1 MLRALV
7 ALLAFAGV
15 AALNLLWWWWPNRPV
30 EIAGWTTAPLQS
42 VSFAPYRPGQS
53 PLSRT
58 FPTPDQIDDDLHRLQ
73 GKVRAVRT
81 YSAGENLEAVPQRA
95 GKYGLKVWHS
105 AWLNNNEKENLEQ
118 INLLIDHANKYKDTV
133 ERVIVGNEV
142 LLRKDLTANELR
154 RYIRQVKQRVSQP
167 VTYADV
173 WEFWLRNPSLADEVD
188 FITIHILPYWEDEPI
203 GLDRRE
209 ADGTPSIEKHIVDIY
224 KKVQARFP
232 GKTIVIGETGWPS
245 DGRMR
250 SDARPGRVEQVRY
263 FSTFRTIAERE
274 KFDYNVVEAFDQYWK
289 ARQEGTVGA
298 AWGLLDAQRHDKF
311 ELGKPVV
318 AEPNWR
324 MLYILSTLAS
334 GLMLMGFVSLRRQT
348 KGKAVAIFAVF
359 AQLVTT
365 CYVQATWIDLSRTFY
380 FERMLGVVFWALLLG
395 LFSYALLRGIADS
408 LTGRM
413 ADPSLYG
420 ARVRE
425 AWHAWRELPRYR
437 VVQRADLMAQLLYLA
452 LTVLCIFY
460 LVVLTIDWY
469 DGVIRLSDTWYRQ
482 IAIDGRYR
490 DFPIWSFVI
499 PSLVLMAWKTLT
511 IVRSDPVSRAD
522 RWAKALSFGR
532 LLGYD
537 GSRGF
542 VRMDRSFS
550 RVVPVLPEIV
560 LAFLL
565 IFWAAVMLVTEGAI
579 KLYDGGAGGFVA
591 ADGGRWVIRTLFWN
605 TQADW
610 FAALAVLMAIPYL
623 ATIYVSIR
631 QPLAEPPPDS
641 YTSKW

>member
-1 MLRALV
+1 MRTLIALV
-7 ALLAFAGV
+7 AFAGV
-15 AALNLLWWWWPNRPV
+15 AALNLLWWWLPNRPV
-30 EIAGWTTAPLQS
+30 DIAGWTAEPLQS

-53 PLSRT
+53 PLTRT
-58 FPTPDQIDDDLHRLQ
+58 FPTPDQIDEDLKRIQ

-81 YSAGENLEAVPQRA
+81 YSSGENLEAVPQRA
-95 GKYGLKVWHS
+95 GKYGLKVWHG

-118 INLLIDHANKYKDTV
+118 INLLIDHANKYKDTI

-154 RYIRQVKQRVSQP
+154 RYIRQVKQRVTQP

-173 WEFWLRNPSLADEVD
+173 WEFWMRNPQLADEVD

-203 GLDRRE
+203 GVDRRE
-209 ADGTPSIEKHIVDIY
+209 PDGRLSIDKHLTDIY

-232 GKTIVIGETGWPS
+232 GKKIVIGETGWPS

-250 SDARPGRVEQVRY
+250 SDALPGRVEQVKY
-263 FSTFRTIAERE
+263 FSIFRSAAERE
-274 KFDYNVVEAFDQYWK
+274 KFDYNVIEAFDQYWK

-298 AWGLLDAQRHDKF
+298 AWGLLDAQRRDKF

-318 AEPNWR
+318 AEPHWR
-324 MLYILSTLAS
+324 TLFVLSTMIS
-334 GLMLMGFVSLRRQT
+334 GLLLLGFVSQRRKMT
-348 KGKAVAIFAVF
+348 RKAVLLFAFF
-359 AQLVTT
+359 AQLVATS
-365 CYVQATWIDLSRTFY
+365 YVQATWIDVSRSFY
-380 FERMLGVVFWALLLG
+380 FERMLGVVFWAVLLA
-395 LFSYALLRGIADS
+395 LFSYALLRGISDS

-425 AWHAWRELPRYR
+425 AWRAWRELPRR
-437 VVQRADLMAQLLYLA
+437 RIWQRADLMAQLLYLA

-460 LVVLTIDWY
+460 LVVISIDWY
-469 DGVIRLSDTWYRQ
+469 DGVIRIGDWYRQ

-499 PSLVLMAWKTLT
+499 PSIVLMAWKVLT
-511 IVRSDPVSRAD
+511 IPRKEPVSRAD
-522 RWAKALSFGR
+522 RMAKALSFGR

-537 GSRGF
+537 GSKGF
-542 VRMDRSFS
+542 VRMDRTFS
-550 RVVPVLPEIV
+550 RVRPVLPEIA
-560 LAFLL
+560 LAGLL
-565 IFWAAVMLVTEGAI
+565 IFWAAVLLVTEGAV
-579 KLYDGGAGGFVA
+579 KLHDGGAGGFVS

-605 TQADW
+605 TQANW
-610 FAALAVLMAIPYL
+610 FAFVALVMAVPYL

-631 QPLAEPPPDS
+631 EPLAEPPADS
-641 YTSKW
+641 YTNKW

>member
-1 MLRALV
+1 MRSLA
-7 ALLAFAGV
+7 ALLAFAV
-15 AALNLLWWWWPNRPV
+15 VTALNLVWWWWPDRPV
-30 EIAGWTTAPLQS
+30 EIAGWTSAPLQS

-53 PLSRT
+53 PLTRT
-58 FPTPDQIDDDLHRLQ
+58 FPTAEQIDQDLKRLQ

-81 YSAGENLEAVPQRA
+81 YSTGENLEAVPQRA
-95 GKYGLKVWHS
+95 GKYGLKVWHG
-105 AWLNNNEKENLEQ
+105 AWLNDNDKENLEQ
-118 INLLIDHANKYKDTV
+118 VNLLIDHANKYPDTI

-142 LLRKDLTANELR
+142 LLRKDLTPNQLR
-154 RYIRQVKQRVSQP
+154 AYIRLVKSRVKQP

-188 FITIHILPYWEDEPI
+188 FITVHLLPYWEDEPI
-203 GLDRRE
+203 GLERRE
-209 ADGTPSIEKHIVDIY
+209 ANGQLRIEKHLLDIY
-224 KKVQARFP
+224 RKVQARFP

-250 SDARPGRVEQVRY
+250 SDARPGRVEQVKY
-263 FSTFRTIAERE
+263 FSIFRTLAERE

-298 AWGLLDAQRHDKF
+298 AWGLLDAYRNDKF

-318 AEPNWR
+318 AEPHWR
-324 MLYILSTLAS
+324 MLFTLSTILSGLLLIAFFSWRRGALA
-334 GLMLMGFVSLRRQT
+334 
-348 KGKAVAIFAVF
+348 KPIAIFAVF
-359 AQLVTT
+359 AQLVAT
-365 CYVQATWIDLSRTFY
+365 CYVQSVWLDLSRTFY
-380 FERMLGVVFWALLLG
+380 FERMVGVAFWAILLG
-395 LFSYALLRGIADS
+395 AFGYALLRGIADS

-425 AWHAWRELPRYR
+425 AWHAWRELPRFR
-437 VVQRADLMAQLLYLA
+437 ILQRADLLLQMLYLV

-460 LVVLTIDWY
+460 LIVITIDWY
-469 DGVIRLSDTWYRQ
+469 DGVIRLSDTFFRQ

-490 DFPIWSFVI
+490 DFPIWSFVL
-499 PSLVLMAWKTLT
+499 PSIVLMAWKVLT
-511 IVRSDPVSRAD
+511 ALRKEKVSRPE
-522 RWAKALSFGR
+522 RLMRALSFGR
-532 LLGYD
+532 MLGYD
-537 GSRGF
+537 GSKGF
-542 VRMDRSFS
+542 VRMDRSYS
-550 RVVPVLPEIV
+550 RLMPVLPEVV
-560 LAFLL
+560 LSALL
-565 IFWAAVMLVTEGAI
+565 ILWAAALLVTEGAI

-610 FAALAVLMAIPYL
+610 FAFLAVLMALPYL
-623 ATIYVSIR
+623 ATIYVSLR
-631 QPLAEPPPDS
+631 EPLAEPPPDS

>member
-1 MLRALV
+1 MRALI
-7 ALLAFAGV
+7 ALLAFVGM

-53 PLSRT
+53 PLTRT
-58 FPTPDQIDDDLHRLQ
+58 FPTPDQIEQDLRRIQ

-81 YSAGENLEAVPQRA
+81 YSTGENLEAVPQRA
-95 GKYGLKVWHS
+95 GKYGLKVWHG
-105 AWLNNNEKENLEQ
+105 AWLNDNDKENLEQ
-118 INLLIDHANKYKDTV
+118 VNLLIDHANRYKDTV

-173 WEFWLRNPSLADEVD
+173 WEFWLRNPSLANEVD

-209 ADGTPSIEKHIVDIY
+209 ADGKPTIDKHIVDIY
-224 KKVQARFP
+224 RKVQARFP
-232 GKTIVIGETGWPS
+232 DKPIVIGETGWPS

-250 SDARPGRVEQVRY
+250 SDARPGRIEQVRY
-263 FSTFRTIAERE
+263 FSTFRGIADRE
-274 KFDYNVVEAFDQYWK
+274 KFDYNIVEAFDQNWK

-318 AEPNWR
+318 AEPHWR
-324 MLYILSTLAS
+324 TLYILSTIAAGVILF
-334 GLMLMGFVSLRRQT
+334 GFVGMRRIA
-348 KGKAVAIFAVF
+348 GARAIVVFAVF
-359 AQLVTT
+359 AQVVAT
-365 CYVQATWIDLSRTFY
+365 CYVQATWIDLTRTFY
-380 FERMLGVVFWALLLG
+380 FEKMLGVVFWAVLLG

-408 LTGRM
+408 LTARM

-425 AWHAWRELPRYR
+425 ALHAWRALPRYR
-437 VVQRADLMAQLLYLA
+437 ILQRADLLAQVLYLV
-452 LTVLCIFY
+452 LTGLCIFY
-460 LVVLTIDWY
+460 LIVISIDWY
-469 DGVIRLSDTWYRQ
+469 DGVIRIGDWYRQ

-490 DFPIWSFVI
+490 EFPILSFVI
-499 PSLVLMAWKTLT
+499 PSVVLMAWKALTLL
-511 IVRSDPVSRAD
+511 RAEPVSRAD

-550 RVVPVLPEIV
+550 RVRPVLPEIV

-565 IFWAAVMLVTEGAI
+565 IFWAVVMVVTEGAI
-579 KLYDGGAGGFVA
+579 KLHDGGAGGLVSV
-591 ADGGRWVIRTLFWN
+591 DGGRWVIRTLFWN
-605 TQADW
+605 TQATW
-610 FAALAVLMAIPYL
+610 FAVLAVIMAVPYL

-631 QPLAEPPPDS
+631 EPLAEPPPDS

>member
-1 MLRALV
+1 MRALV
-7 ALLAFAGV
+7 ALLAFVVV
-15 AALNLLWWWWPNRPV
+15 AALNYLWWWYPNKPV

-53 PLSRT
+53 PLTRT
-58 FPTPDQIDDDLHRLQ
+58 FPTPDQIEDDLKRLQ
-73 GKVRAVRT
+73 GKVGAVRT
-81 YSAGENLEAVPQRA
+81 YSAGENLETVPQRA
-95 GKYGLKVWHS
+95 GKYGLKVWHG
-105 AWLNNNEKENLEQ
+105 AWLNDNEKENLEQ

-142 LLRKDLTANELR
+142 LLRKDLTANQLR

-173 WEFWLRNPSLADEVD
+173 WEFWLRNPQLADEVD

-209 ADGTPSIEKHIVDIY
+209 PDGKLTIEKHLVDIY

-232 GKTIVIGETGWPS
+232 DKKIVIGETGWPS

-250 SDARPGRVEQVRY
+250 SDARPGRVEQVKF
-263 FSTFRTIAERE
+263 FSIFRSAAERE
-274 KFDYNVVEAFDQYWK
+274 KFDYNVIEAFDQYWK

-298 AWGLLDAQRHDKF
+298 AWGLLDAYRHDKF
-311 ELGKPVV
+311 ELGKPVS
-318 AEPNWR
+318 AEPKWR
-324 MLYILSTLAS
+324 LLFAVSTIVGGLLLLAYA
-334 GLMLMGFVSLRRQT
+334 GLRRAST
-348 KGKAVAIFAVF
+348 WKGILIFAVF
-359 AQLVTT
+359 AQVVAT
-365 CYVQATWIDLSRTFY
+365 CYVQATWIDLSRAFY
-380 FERMLGVVFWALLLG
+380 FERTVGVVFWGLLLA

-408 LTGRM
+408 LTGKM

-425 AWHAWRELPRYR
+425 AWRAWRELPRYR
-437 VVQRADLMAQLLYLA
+437 VLQRADLLAQMLYLA

-460 LVVLTIDWY
+460 LIVISIDWY
-469 DGVIRLSDTWYRQ
+469 DGVIRIGDWFRQ

-499 PSLVLMAWKTLT
+499 PSVVLMAWKTIT
-511 IVRSDPVSRAD
+511 ILRSEPVARD
-522 RWAKALSFGR
+522 HRIAKALSFGR

-542 VRMDRSFS
+542 VRMDRRFS
-550 RVVPVLPEIV
+550 RFEPVLPEIF
-560 LAFLL
+560 LAGML
-565 IFWAAVMLVTEGAI
+565 IFWAIVMVVTEGAI
-579 KLYDGGAGGFVA
+579 KLHDGGSGGFVS

-605 TQADW
+605 TQANW
-610 FAALAVLMAIPYL
+610 FAFLALLMSVPYL
-623 ATIYVSIR
+623 ATVYVSVR
-631 QPLAEPPPDS
+631 EPLAEPPPDS

>member
-1 MLRALV
+1 MRSLA
-7 ALLAFAGV
+7 ALLAFAV
-15 AALNLLWWWWPNRPV
+15 VTALNLVWWWWPNRPV
-30 EIAGWTTAPLQS
+30 EIAGWTSAPLQS

-53 PLSRT
+53 PLTRT
-58 FPTPDQIDDDLHRLQ
+58 FPTAEQIDQDLKRLQ

-81 YSAGENLEAVPQRA
+81 YSTGENLEAVPQRA
-95 GKYGLKVWHS
+95 GKYGLKVWHG
-105 AWLNNNEKENLEQ
+105 AWLNDNDKENLEQ
-118 INLLIDHANKYKDTV
+118 VNLLIDHANKYPDTI

-142 LLRKDLTANELR
+142 LLRKDLTANQLR
-154 RYIRQVKQRVSQP
+154 SYIRLVKSRVKQP

-188 FITIHILPYWEDEPI
+188 FITIHLLPYWEDEPI
-203 GLDRRE
+203 GLERRE
-209 ADGTPSIEKHIVDIY
+209 ANGQLRIEKHLLDIY
-224 KKVQARFP
+224 RKVQARFP
-232 GKTIVIGETGWPS
+232 GKTIVIGESGWPS

-250 SDARPGRVEQVRY
+250 SDARPGRVEQVKY
-263 FSTFRTIAERE
+263 FSIFRTLAERE

-298 AWGLLDAQRHDKF
+298 AWGLLDAYRNDKF

-318 AEPNWR
+318 AEPHWR
-324 MLYILSTLAS
+324 MLFTLSTILSGLLLIAFFSWRRGALA
-334 GLMLMGFVSLRRQT
+334 
-348 KGKAVAIFAVF
+348 KPIAIFAVF
-359 AQLVTT
+359 AQLVAT
-365 CYVQATWIDLSRTFY
+365 CYVQSVWTDLSRTFY
-380 FERMLGVVFWALLLG
+380 FERMVGVAFWAILLG
-395 LFSYALLRGIADS
+395 AFGYALLRGIADS

-425 AWHAWRELPRYR
+425 AWRAWRELPRLR
-437 VVQRADLMAQLLYLA
+437 VLQRVDLLLQMLYLV
-452 LTVLCIFY
+452 LTALCIFY
-460 LVVLTIDWY
+460 LIVITIDWY
-469 DGVIRLSDTWYRQ
+469 DGVIRLSDTFFRQ

-490 DFPIWSFVI
+490 DFPIWSFVL
-499 PSLVLMAWKTLT
+499 PSLVLMAWKVLT
-511 IVRSDPVSRAD
+511 VLRKEKVSRPQ
-522 RWAKALSFGR
+522 RLMRALSFGR

-537 GSRGF
+537 GSRGY

-550 RVVPVLPEIV
+550 RVMPVLPEIV
-560 LAFLL
+560 LSAML
-565 IFWAAVMLVTEGAI
+565 IFWAAALLITEGAI

-610 FAALAVLMAIPYL
+610 FAALAAIMAVPYL

-631 QPLAEPPPDS
+631 EPLAEPPPDS

>member
-1 MLRALV
+1 MRSLA
-7 ALLAFAGV
+7 ALLAFAV
-15 AALNLLWWWWPNRPV
+15 VTALNLVWWWWPNRPV
-30 EIAGWTTAPLQS
+30 EIAGWTSAPLQS

-53 PLSRT
+53 PLTRT
-58 FPTPDQIDDDLHRLQ
+58 FPTAEQIDQDLKRLQ

-81 YSAGENLEAVPQRA
+81 YSTGENLEAVPQRA
-95 GKYGLKVWHS
+95 GKYGLKVWHG
-105 AWLNNNEKENLEQ
+105 AWLNDNDKENLEQ
-118 INLLIDHANKYKDTV
+118 VNLLIDHANKYPDTI

-142 LLRKDLTANELR
+142 LLRKDLTPNQLR
-154 RYIRQVKQRVSQP
+154 AYIRLVKSRVKQP

-188 FITIHILPYWEDEPI
+188 FITVHLLPYWEDEPI
-203 GLDRRE
+203 GLERRE
-209 ADGTPSIEKHIVDIY
+209 ANGQLRIEKHLLDIY
-224 KKVQARFP
+224 RKVQARFP

-250 SDARPGRVEQVRY
+250 SDARPGRVEQVKY
-263 FSTFRTIAERE
+263 FSIFRTLAERE

-298 AWGLLDAQRHDKF
+298 AWGLLDAYRNDKF

-318 AEPNWR
+318 AEPHWR
-324 MLYILSTLAS
+324 MLFTLSTILSGLLLIAFFSWRRGALA
-334 GLMLMGFVSLRRQT
+334 
-348 KGKAVAIFAVF
+348 KPIAIFAVF
-359 AQLVTT
+359 AQLVAT
-365 CYVQATWIDLSRTFY
+365 CYVQSVWLDLSRTFY
-380 FERMLGVVFWALLLG
+380 FERMVGVAFWAILLG
-395 LFSYALLRGIADS
+395 AFGYALLRGIADS

-425 AWHAWRELPRYR
+425 AWHAWRELPRFR
-437 VVQRADLMAQLLYLA
+437 ILQRADLLLQMLYLV

-460 LVVLTIDWY
+460 LIVITIDWY
-469 DGVIRLSDTWYRQ
+469 DGVIRLSDTFFRQ

-490 DFPIWSFVI
+490 DFPIWSFVL
-499 PSLVLMAWKTLT
+499 PSIVLMAWKVLT
-511 IVRSDPVSRAD
+511 ALRKEKVSRPE
-522 RWAKALSFGR
+522 RLMRALSFGR
-532 LLGYD
+532 MLGYD
-537 GSRGF
+537 GSKGF
-542 VRMDRSFS
+542 VRMDRSYS
-550 RVVPVLPEIV
+550 RLMPVLPEVV
-560 LAFLL
+560 LSALL
-565 IFWAAVMLVTEGAI
+565 ILWAAALLVTEGAI

-610 FAALAVLMAIPYL
+610 FAFLAVLMALPYL
-623 ATIYVSIR
+623 ATIYVSLR
-631 QPLAEPPPDS
+631 EPLAEPPPDS

>member
-1 MLRALV
+1 MRALV
-7 ALLAFAGV
+7 ALLAFVVV
-15 AALNLLWWWWPNRPV
+15 AALNYLWWWYPNKPV

-53 PLSRT
+53 PLTRT
-58 FPTPDQIDDDLHRLQ
+58 FPTPDQIESDLKRLQ
-73 GKVRAVRT
+73 GKVGAVRT
-81 YSAGENLEAVPQRA
+81 YSAGENLETVPQRA
-95 GKYGLKVWHS
+95 GKYGLKVWHG
-105 AWLNNNEKENLEQ
+105 AWLNDNEKENLEQ

-142 LLRKDLTANELR
+142 LLRKDLTANQLR

-173 WEFWLRNPSLADEVD
+173 WEFWLRNPQLADEVD

-209 ADGTPSIEKHIVDIY
+209 PDGKLTIEKHLVDIY

-232 GKTIVIGETGWPS
+232 DKKIVIGETGWPS

-250 SDARPGRVEQVRY
+250 SDARPGRVEQVKF
-263 FSTFRTIAERE
+263 FSIFRSAAERE
-274 KFDYNVVEAFDQYWK
+274 KFDYNVIEAFDQYWK

-298 AWGLLDAQRHDKF
+298 AWGLLDAYRHDKF
-311 ELGKPVV
+311 ELGKPVS
-318 AEPNWR
+318 AEPKWR
-324 MLYILSTLAS
+324 LLFAVSTIVGGLLLLAYA
-334 GLMLMGFVSLRRQT
+334 GLRRAST
-348 KGKAVAIFAVF
+348 WKGILIFAVF
-359 AQLVTT
+359 AQVVAT
-365 CYVQATWIDLSRTFY
+365 CYVQATWIDLSRAFY
-380 FERMLGVVFWALLLG
+380 VERMVGVAFWGLLLAV
-395 LFSYALLRGIADS
+395 FSYALLRGIADS
-408 LTGRM
+408 LTGKM

-437 VVQRADLMAQLLYLA
+437 ILQRADLLAQMLYLV

-460 LVVLTIDWY
+460 LIVISIDWY
-469 DGVIRLSDTWYRQ
+469 DGVIRIGDWFRQ

-499 PSLVLMAWKTLT
+499 PSIVLMVWKTIT
-511 IVRSDPVSRAD
+511 ILRSEPVARD
-522 RWAKALSFGR
+522 HRIAKALSFGR

-542 VRMDRSFS
+542 VRMDRRFS
-550 RVVPVLPEIV
+550 RFEPVLPEIF
-560 LAFLL
+560 LAGML
-565 IFWAAVMLVTEGAI
+565 IFWAIVMVVTEGAI
-579 KLYDGGAGGFVA
+579 KLHDGGSGGFVS

-605 TQADW
+605 TQANW
-610 FAALAVLMAIPYL
+610 FAFLALLMSVPYL

-631 QPLAEPPPDS
+631 EPLAEPPPDS
-641 YTSKW
+641 YNSKW

>member
-1 MLRALV
+1 MRALI
-7 ALLAFAGV
+7 ALIAFAGV
-15 AALNLLWWWWPNRPV
+15 AALNLLWWWLPNRPV
-30 EIAGWTTAPLQS
+30 EIAGWTAAPLQS

-53 PLSRT
+53 PLTRT
-58 FPTPDQIDDDLHRLQ
+58 FPTPDQIEEDLKRLQ
-73 GKVRAVRT
+73 GKVGAVRT
-81 YSAGENLEAVPQRA
+81 YSSGENLETVPQRA
-95 GKYGLKVWHS
+95 GKYGLKVWHG

-173 WEFWLRNPSLADEVD
+173 WEFWLSNPSLADEVD

-203 GLDRRE
+203 GIDRRE
-209 ADGTPSIEKHIVDIY
+209 PDGTLSIEKHLVDIY

-232 GKTIVIGETGWPS
+232 GKKIVIGETGWPS

-250 SDARPGRVEQVRY
+250 SDARPGRVEQVKY
-263 FSTFRTIAERE
+263 FSVFRKAAERE
-274 KFDYNVVEAFDQYWK
+274 KFDYNVIEAFDQYWK

-298 AWGLLDAQRHDKF
+298 AWGLLDAQRRDKF

-318 AEPNWR
+318 AEPHWR
-324 MLYILSTLAS
+324 TLFVLSTMIS
-334 GLMLMGFVSLRRQT
+334 GLLLLGFVSQRRKMT
-348 KGKAVAIFAVF
+348 RKAVLLFAF
-359 AQLVTT
+359 FSQLVAT
-365 CYVQATWIDLSRTFY
+365 CYVQATWIDVSRSFY
-380 FERMLGVVFWALLLG
+380 FERMVGVAFWAVLLA

-425 AWHAWRELPRYR
+425 AWHSWRELPRHR
-437 VVQRADLMAQLLYLA
+437 IWRRADLMAQLLYLA

-460 LVVLTIDWY
+460 LIVISIDWY
-469 DGVIRLSDTWYRQ
+469 DGVIRIGDWFRQ

-499 PSLVLMAWKTLT
+499 PSVVLMAWKVLT
-511 IVRSDPVSRAD
+511 ILRKDPVSRAD
-522 RWAKALSFGR
+522 RMAKALSFGR

-537 GSRGF
+537 GSKGV
-542 VRMDRSFS
+542 VRMDRTFS
-550 RVVPVLPEIV
+550 RIRPVLPEIV
-560 LAFLL
+560 LAGLL
-565 IFWAAVMLVTEGAI
+565 LFWAAVMVITEGAV
-579 KLYDGGAGGFVA
+579 KLHEGGAGGFVS
-591 ADGGRWVIRTLFWN
+591 ADGGRWVIKTLFWN
-605 TQADW
+605 TQANW
-610 FAALAVLMAIPYL
+610 FAFVAVLMAIPYL

-631 QPLAEPPPDS
+631 EPLAEPPADS
-641 YTSKW
+641 YTNKW

>member
-1 MLRALV
+1 MD
-7 ALLAFAGV
+7 
-15 AALNLLWWWWPNRPV
+15 
-30 EIAGWTTAPLQS
+30 ISGWTAEPLQS

-53 PLSRT
+53 PLTRT
-58 FPTPDQIDDDLHRLQ
+58 FPTPDQIEEDLKRIQ

-81 YSAGENLEAVPQRA
+81 YSSGENLEAVPQRA
-95 GKYGLKVWHS
+95 GKYGLKVWHG

-118 INLLIDHANKYKDTV
+118 INLLIDHANKYKDTI

-173 WEFWLRNPSLADEVD
+173 WEFWMKNPSLADEVD

-203 GLDRRE
+203 GIDRRE
-209 ADGTPSIEKHIVDIY
+209 PDGTLSIEKHLVDIY

-232 GKTIVIGETGWPS
+232 GKKIVIGETGWPS

-250 SDARPGRVEQVRY
+250 SDARPGRVEQVKY
-263 FSTFRTIAERE
+263 FSIFRSAAERE
-274 KFDYNVVEAFDQYWK
+274 KFDYNIIEAFDQYWK

-298 AWGLLDAQRHDKF
+298 AWGLLDAQRRDKF

-318 AEPNWR
+318 AEPHWR
-324 MLYILSTLAS
+324 ILFALSTIIS
-334 GLMLMGFVSLRRQT
+334 GLLLLGFVSQRRKMT
-348 KGKAVAIFAVF
+348 RKAVLLFAFF
-359 AQLVTT
+359 AQLVAT
-365 CYVQATWIDLSRTFY
+365 CYVQATWIDVSRSFY
-380 FERMLGVVFWALLLG
+380 FERMLGVVFWAVLLG

-425 AWHAWRELPRYR
+425 AWRGWRELPRHR
-437 VVQRADLMAQLLYLA
+437 IWQRTDLMAQLLYLA

-460 LVVLTIDWY
+460 LIVISIDWY
-469 DGVIRLSDTWYRQ
+469 DGVIRIGDWFRQ

-499 PSLVLMAWKTLT
+499 PSAVLMAWKVLT
-511 IVRSDPVSRAD
+511 ILRKEPVSRAD
-522 RWAKALSFGR
+522 RMAKALSFGR

-537 GSRGF
+537 GSKGF
-542 VRMDRSFS
+542 VRMDRTFS
-550 RVVPVLPEIV
+550 RVRPVLPEIA
-560 LAFLL
+560 LAGLL
-565 IFWAAVMLVTEGAI
+565 IFWAIVMLVTEGAI
-579 KLYDGGAGGFVA
+579 KLHDGGAGGFVSM
-591 ADGGRWVIRTLFWN
+591 DGGRWVIKTLFWN
-605 TQADW
+605 TQANW
-610 FAALAVLMAIPYL
+610 FAFVAGFGQKT
-623 ATIYVSIR
+623 ATGI
-631 QPLAEPPPDS
+631 
-641 YTSKW
+641 

>member
-1 MLRALV
+1 MRALV
-7 ALLAFAGV
+7 TLLAFVVV
-15 AALNLLWWWWPNRPV
+15 AALNYLWWWYPNKPV

-53 PLSRT
+53 PLTRT
-58 FPTPDQIDDDLHRLQ
+58 FPTPDQIESDLKRLQ
-73 GKVRAVRT
+73 GKVGAVRT
-81 YSAGENLEAVPQRA
+81 YSAGENLETVPQRA
-95 GKYGLKVWHS
+95 GKYGLKVWHG

-142 LLRKDLTANELR
+142 LLRKDLTANQLR

-173 WEFWLRNPSLADEVD
+173 WEFWLRNPQLADEVD

-209 ADGTPSIEKHIVDIY
+209 PDGKLTIEKHLVDIY

-232 GKTIVIGETGWPS
+232 DKKIVIGETGWPS

-250 SDARPGRVEQVRY
+250 SDARPGRVEQVKF
-263 FSTFRTIAERE
+263 FSIFRSAAERE
-274 KFDYNVVEAFDQYWK
+274 KFDYNVIEAFDQYWK

-298 AWGLLDAQRHDKF
+298 AWGLLDAYRHDKF
-311 ELGKPVV
+311 ELGKPVS
-318 AEPNWR
+318 AEPKWR
-324 MLYILSTLAS
+324 LLFAVSTIFG
-334 GLMLMGFVSLRRQT
+334 GLLLLGYAGLRRAST
-348 KGKAVAIFAVF
+348 WKGILIFAVF
-359 AQLVTT
+359 AQVVAT
-365 CYVQATWIDLSRTFY
+365 CYVQATWIDLSRAFY
-380 FERMLGVVFWALLLG
+380 FERTVGVVFWGLLLAV
-395 LFSYALLRGIADS
+395 FSYALLRGIADS
-408 LTGRM
+408 LTGKM

-437 VVQRADLMAQLLYLA
+437 ILQRADLLAQMLYLV
-452 LTVLCIFY
+452 LTVLCICY
-460 LVVLTIDWY
+460 LIVISIDWY
-469 DGVIRLSDTWYRQ
+469 DGVIRIGDWFRQ

-499 PSLVLMAWKTLT
+499 PSVVLMAWKTIT
-511 IVRSDPVSRAD
+511 ILRSEPVARD
-522 RWAKALSFGR
+522 HRIAKALSFGR

-542 VRMDRSFS
+542 VRMDRRFS
-550 RVVPVLPEIV
+550 RFEPVLPEIF
-560 LAFLL
+560 LAGML
-565 IFWAAVMLVTEGAI
+565 IFWAIVMVVTEGAI
-579 KLYDGGAGGFVA
+579 KLHDGGSGGFVS

-605 TQADW
+605 TQANW
-610 FAALAVLMAIPYL
+610 FAFLALLMSVPYL
-623 ATIYVSIR
+623 ATVYVSVR
-631 QPLAEPPPDS
+631 EPLAEPPPDS

>member
-1 MLRALV
+1 MRALV
-7 ALLAFAGV
+7 TLLAFVVV
-15 AALNLLWWWWPNRPV
+15 AALNYLWWWYPNKPV

-53 PLSRT
+53 PLTRT
-58 FPTPDQIDDDLHRLQ
+58 FPTPDQIESDLKRLQ
-73 GKVRAVRT
+73 GKVGAVRT
-81 YSAGENLEAVPQRA
+81 YSAGENLETVPQRA
-95 GKYGLKVWHS
+95 GKYGLKVWHG

-142 LLRKDLTANELR
+142 LLRKDLTANQLR

-173 WEFWLRNPSLADEVD
+173 WEFWLRNPQLADEVD

-209 ADGTPSIEKHIVDIY
+209 PDGKLTIEKHLVDIY

-232 GKTIVIGETGWPS
+232 DKKIVIGETGWPS

-250 SDARPGRVEQVRY
+250 SDARPGRVEQVKF
-263 FSTFRTIAERE
+263 FSIFRSAAERE
-274 KFDYNVVEAFDQYWK
+274 KFDYNVIEAFDQYWK

-298 AWGLLDAQRHDKF
+298 AWGLLDAYRHDKF
-311 ELGKPVV
+311 ELGKPVS
-318 AEPNWR
+318 AEPKWR
-324 MLYILSTLAS
+324 LLFAVSTIVGGLLLLAYA
-334 GLMLMGFVSLRRQT
+334 GLRRAST
-348 KGKAVAIFAVF
+348 WKGILIFAVF
-359 AQLVTT
+359 AQVVAT
-365 CYVQATWIDLSRTFY
+365 CYVQATWIDLSRAFY
-380 FERMLGVVFWALLLG
+380 FERTVGVVFWGLLLA

-408 LTGRM
+408 LTGKM

-437 VVQRADLMAQLLYLA
+437 ILQRADLLAQMLYLV

-460 LVVLTIDWY
+460 LIVISIDWY
-469 DGVIRLSDTWYRQ
+469 DGVIRIGDWFRQ

-499 PSLVLMAWKTLT
+499 PSVVLMAWKTIT
-511 IVRSDPVSRAD
+511 ILRSEPVARD
-522 RWAKALSFGR
+522 HRIAKALSFGR

-542 VRMDRSFS
+542 VRMDRRFS
-550 RVVPVLPEIV
+550 RFEPVLPEIF
-560 LAFLL
+560 LAGML
-565 IFWAAVMLVTEGAI
+565 IFWAIVMVVTEGAI
-579 KLYDGGAGGFVA
+579 KLHDGGSGGFVS

-605 TQADW
+605 TQANW
-610 FAALAVLMAIPYL
+610 FAFLALLMSVPYL
-623 ATIYVSIR
+623 ATVYVSVR
-631 QPLAEPPPDS
+631 EPLAEPPPDS

>member
-1 MLRALV
+1 MRALV
-7 ALLAFAGV
+7 TLLAFVVV
-15 AALNLLWWWWPNRPV
+15 AALNYLWWWYPNKPV

-53 PLSRT
+53 PLTRT
-58 FPTPDQIDDDLHRLQ
+58 FPTPDQIESDLKRLQ
-73 GKVRAVRT
+73 GKVGAVRT
-81 YSAGENLEAVPQRA
+81 YSAGENLETVPQRA
-95 GKYGLKVWHS
+95 GKYGLKVWHG

-142 LLRKDLTANELR
+142 LLRKDLTANQLR

-173 WEFWLRNPSLADEVD
+173 WEFWLRNPQLADEVD

-209 ADGTPSIEKHIVDIY
+209 PDGKLTIEKHLVDIY

-232 GKTIVIGETGWPS
+232 DKKIVIGETGWPS

-250 SDARPGRVEQVRY
+250 SDARPGRVEQVKF
-263 FSTFRTIAERE
+263 FSIFRSAAERE
-274 KFDYNVVEAFDQYWK
+274 KFDYNVIEAFDQYWK

-298 AWGLLDAQRHDKF
+298 AWGLLDAYRHDKF
-311 ELGKPVV
+311 ELGKPVS
-318 AEPNWR
+318 AEPKWR
-324 MLYILSTLAS
+324 LLFAVSTIVGGLLLLAYA
-334 GLMLMGFVSLRRQT
+334 GLRRAST
-348 KGKAVAIFAVF
+348 WKGILIFAVF
-359 AQLVTT
+359 AQVVAT
-365 CYVQATWIDLSRTFY
+365 CYVQATWIDLSRAFY
-380 FERMLGVVFWALLLG
+380 FERTVGVVFWGLLLAV
-395 LFSYALLRGIADS
+395 FSYALLRGIADS
-408 LTGRM
+408 LTGKM

-437 VVQRADLMAQLLYLA
+437 ILQRADLLAQMLYLV

-460 LVVLTIDWY
+460 LIVISIDWY
-469 DGVIRLSDTWYRQ
+469 DGVIRIGDWFRQ

-499 PSLVLMAWKTLT
+499 PSVVLMAWKTIT
-511 IVRSDPVSRAD
+511 ILRSEPVARD
-522 RWAKALSFGR
+522 HRIAKALSFGR

-542 VRMDRSFS
+542 VRMDRRFS
-550 RVVPVLPEIV
+550 RFEPVLPEIF
-560 LAFLL
+560 LAGML
-565 IFWAAVMLVTEGAI
+565 IFWAIVMVVTEGAI
-579 KLYDGGAGGFVA
+579 KLHDGGSGGFVS

-605 TQADW
+605 TQANW
-610 FAALAVLMAIPYL
+610 FAFLALLMSVPYL
-623 ATIYVSIR
+623 ATVYVSIR
-631 QPLAEPPPDS
+631 EPLAEPPPDS

>member
-1 MLRALV
+1 MRALV
-7 ALLAFAGV
+7 ALLAFVVV
-15 AALNLLWWWWPNRPV
+15 AALNYLWWWYPNKPV

-53 PLSRT
+53 PLTRT
-58 FPTPDQIDDDLHRLQ
+58 FPTPDQIESDLKRLQ
-73 GKVRAVRT
+73 GKVGAVRT
-81 YSAGENLEAVPQRA
+81 YSAGENLETVPQRA
-95 GKYGLKVWHS
+95 GKYGLKVWHG
-105 AWLNNNEKENLEQ
+105 AWLNDNEKENLEQ

-142 LLRKDLTANELR
+142 LLRKDLTANQLR

-173 WEFWLRNPSLADEVD
+173 WEFWLRNPQLADEVD

-209 ADGTPSIEKHIVDIY
+209 PDGKLTIEKHLVDIY

-232 GKTIVIGETGWPS
+232 DKKIVIGETGWPS

-250 SDARPGRVEQVRY
+250 SDARPGRVEQVKF
-263 FSTFRTIAERE
+263 FSIFRSAAERE
-274 KFDYNVVEAFDQYWK
+274 KFDYNVIEAFDQYWK

-298 AWGLLDAQRHDKF
+298 AWGLLDAYRHDKF
-311 ELGKPVV
+311 ELGKPVS
-318 AEPNWR
+318 AEPKWR
-324 MLYILSTLAS
+324 LLFAVSTIVGGLLLLAYA
-334 GLMLMGFVSLRRQT
+334 GLRRAST
-348 KGKAVAIFAVF
+348 WKGILIFAVF
-359 AQLVTT
+359 AQVVAT
-365 CYVQATWIDLSRTFY
+365 CYVQATWIDLSRAFY
-380 FERMLGVVFWALLLG
+380 VERMVGVAFWGLLLAV
-395 LFSYALLRGIADS
+395 FSYALLRGIADS
-408 LTGRM
+408 LTGKM

-437 VVQRADLMAQLLYLA
+437 ILQRADLLAQMLYLV

-460 LVVLTIDWY
+460 LIVISIDWY
-469 DGVIRLSDTWYRQ
+469 DGVIRIGDWFRQ

-499 PSLVLMAWKTLT
+499 PSIVLMVWKTIT
-511 IVRSDPVSRAD
+511 ILRSEPVARD
-522 RWAKALSFGR
+522 HRIAKALSFGR

-542 VRMDRSFS
+542 VRMDRRFS
-550 RVVPVLPEIV
+550 RFEPVLPEIF
-560 LAFLL
+560 LAGML
-565 IFWAAVMLVTEGAI
+565 IFWAIVMVVTEGAI
-579 KLYDGGAGGFVA
+579 KLHDGGSGGFVS

-605 TQADW
+605 TQANW
-610 FAALAVLMAIPYL
+610 FAFLALLMSVPYL

-631 QPLAEPPPDS
+631 EPLAEPPPDS